1 MSNGSDQQKA
11 ADAARAS
18 ERRNASM
25 VRASLDA
32 IITIDSSGAIIQ
44 FNPAAESLFGYSES
58 DAVGKNIGEL
68 VVPSHL
74 RHELQAAMTRHL
86 TTGEGLILN
95 KRVEMPVRRRDG
107 SEVITE
113 LAITLLD
120 GTQPPLFAWF
130 LRDLT
135 GEKASQARIA
145 RLLSDLQLADR
156 NKTDFLATL
165 SHELRDPLAPMRNA
179 LELIAHSDATQEA
192 REKARDIIT
201 RQVLVMERL
210 VDDLLDIS
218 RISRDKLSLRE
229 ESIELAAVLN
239 IALEISLPLI
249 ASKHQEVKTSPLD
262 ESISLTGDPVRLAQV
277 FVNLLTNASKY
288 TDPGGQISLIAER
301 RGTHAVV
308 TVKDS
313 GVGIAP
319 DVLPRVFEKFWQADV
334 WADRSRGGLGIGLT
348 LVKRLVEM
356 HHGTVEARS
365 EGLGRGTEVVVRL
378 PLRVATQTD
387 NGGSET

>member
-1 MSNGSDQQKA
+1 
-11 ADAARAS
+11 
-18 ERRNASM
+18 M

-32 IITIDSSGAIIQ
+32 IIMIDSSGAIIQ

-58 DAVGKNIGEL
+58 DAVGKNIAEL
-68 VVPSHL
+68 VVPAHL
-74 RHELQAAMTRHL
+74 RYELQAAMTRHL

-95 KRVEMPVRRRDG
+95 TRVEMPVRRRDG

-120 GTQPPLFAWF
+120 GTEPRLFAWF
-130 LRDLT
+130 LRDVS
-135 GEKASQARIA
+135 GEKASRARIA
-145 RLLSDLQLADR
+145 RLLNDLQVADR

-165 SHELRDPLAPMRNA
+165 SHELREPLAPLRSA

-192 REKARDIIT
+192 REKARDIIA
-201 RQVLVMERL
+201 RQLLVMERL
-210 VDDLLDIS
+210 VNDLLDIS
-218 RISRDKLSLRE
+218 RISSDKLMLRE
-229 ESIELAAVLN
+229 EPIELAAVLN
-239 IALEISLPLI
+239 NALEISLPLI
-249 ASKHQEVKTSPLD
+249 ASKHQELKTSPRH
-262 ESISLTGDPVRLAQV
+262 EAISLTGDPVRLAQV
-277 FVNLLTNASKY
+277 FANLLTNASKY

-308 TVKDS
+308 TVKDT

-334 WADRSRGGLGIGLT
+334 WTDRSRGGLGIGLT

-356 HHGTVEARS
+356 HHGTVEVRS
-365 EGLGRGTEVVVRL
+365 EGLGRGTEVLVRL
-378 PLRVATQTD
+378 PLRSVSQPEQDETGLHPWLGGTSLPP
-387 NGGSET
+387 NG

>member
-1 MSNGSDQQKA
+1 
-11 ADAARAS
+11 
-18 ERRNASM
+18 M

-58 DAVGKNIGEL
+58 EAVGKNIGEL
-68 VVPSHL
+68 VVPPHL
-74 RHELQAAMTRHL
+74 RYELQAAMSRHL

-120 GTQPPLFAWF
+120 GTEPPLFAWF
-130 LRDLT
+130 LRDIT

-145 RLLSDLQLADR
+145 RLLNDLQEADR

-165 SHELRDPLAPMRNA
+165 SHELRDPLAPLRSA
-179 LELIAHSDATQEA
+179 LELIAHSDATQEV
-192 REKARDIIT
+192 REKARDIIA

-218 RISRDKLSLRE
+218 RISSDKLRLHE

-239 IALEISLPLI
+239 NALEVSLPLI
-249 ASKHQEVKTSPLD
+249 ASKHQALTTSPPH

-277 FVNLLTNASKY
+277 FVNLLINASKY

-308 TVKDS
+308 TVKDT

-334 WADRSRGGLGIGLT
+334 RADRSRGGLGIGLT

-356 HHGTVEARS
+356 HRGTVEVRS

-378 PLRVATQTD
+378 PLRF
-387 NGGSET
+387 GS